1 MCPPRS
7 QHRPSAQ
14 FRHRRDRGR
23 RRQVPTGT
31 RRCVAPTSAGRDAG
45 AMARWWKRPHSR
57 APAAFVDTVD
67 ADTWW
72 FADGEELAEGAV
84 EDLLRTLGP
93 TLAARGVIYDV
104 ATISAPET
112 GRYTIAIDGEEVH
125 LYDEASWSA
134 GTDDHPWG
142 RIHDPTAPRPQPSTR
157 RRRRDRAAPHPVRGR
172 QRGHRGADRPGARRR
187 LRSEPGHRSRRDPGP
202 ATLTAGSGRCPTVAR

>member
-1 MCPPRS
+1 
-7 QHRPSAQ
+7 
-14 FRHRRDRGR
+14 
-23 RRQVPTGT
+23 
-31 RRCVAPTSAGRDAG
+31 
-45 AMARWWKRPHSR
+45 MARWWKRPSSG

-67 ADTWW
+67 AGPWW

-134 GTDDHPWG
+134 GTDDHPWVAST
-142 RIHDPTAPRPQPSTR
+142 IRPLR
-157 RRRRDRAAPHPVRGR
+157 VLN
-172 QRGHRGADRPGARRR
+172 RR
-187 LRSEPGHRSRRDPGP
+187 LADADATERLHTLYAGGNEGIVVLTDPVHVAAYAANPGIDPGEIP
-202 ATLTAGSGRCPTVAR
+202 VQPR